1 MGKNKNNE
9 SINTFENDFVEVE
22 IIEDDPAPAEEGNAE
37 NAVSAVVLGSNDQ
50 DDEKASDPCEEET
63 NKDSR
68 EDACIDEIDLSEE
81 LEDEVILEENEEN
94 EYILQVYSVLS
105 FGFGAL
111 AILLCG
117 NLFFS
122 FFGFIFAIASLVFA
136 IMALRKKH
144 NSYFVIAGIICSVF
158 GIILNVL
165 LSLALA
171 AIVILII
178 ALFVLGLL
186 FDLLAII
193 AAIASGVVNNI
204 ASVIIVPMII

>member
-94 EYILQVYSVLS
+94 EFTLQVYSVLS

-171 AIVILII
+171 AIVIL
-178 ALFVLGLL
+178 FVLGLL

-193 AAIASGVVNNI
+193 AAVASGIVGNI
-204 ASVIIVPMII
+204 ASAAIVPMII